1 MIDLQSALRQYQL
14 FPRLNSLNSSPNA
27 SSELVASN
35 ASNQMNLLVGT
46 FNPSAV
52 SASTAGA
59 SNYATMERARSGSLA
74 QAQGALHC
82 SAYSILDTQY
92 NTLLVALCLHLK

>member
-14 FPRLNSLNSSPNA
+14 FPLVKSVNASANNA
-27 SSELVASN
+27 SSELFSSN
-35 ASNQMNLLVGT
+35 SSNQQMNLLVGT

-59 SNYATMERARSGSLA
+59 SNYTTMERARSSSIA
-74 QAQGALHC
+74 QAQGAL
-82 SAYSILDTQY
+82 QY
-92 NTLLVALCLHLK
+92 T